1 MKRFVA
7 VVVTACLVPL
17 ALSVGCANGEVSDS
31 RLDKIVREVV
41 QANAAIETTAF
52 DLTLD
57 SIMEVQGD
65 SDVSEVKVTGVGSGV
80 VDSANETMHM
90 TMTMVTAVPG
100 QDAIELPVEYY
111 IVDGWMYMSMEVPGQ
126 SVQWMKMQMPD
137 GMWEEQSQI
146 QQQIDLI
153 RDAEELT
160 HLGMQE
166 VNGVQCHVVKI
177 VPDMA
182 SVQQMV
188 SQAQGQM
195 SGLEG
200 LDLSTMDPGQMIQ
213 SMSMTQYIAEESLLF
228 MKTVQHMQLVITSD
242 QMGMPEGE
250 FERITEEISTTMVF
264 RDFNEA
270 ATIQLPQGALAAT
283 RIGL

>member
-1 MKRFVA
+1 MKKFVA
-7 VVVTACLVPL
+7 VVVTACLIPL
-17 ALSVGCANGEVSDS
+17 VLSAGCANGEVSDAE
-31 RLDKIVREVV
+31 LDRIVREVI
-41 QANAAIETTAF
+41 QANADVETTAF

-57 SIMEVQGD
+57 SVVEVQGD
-65 SDVSEVKVTGVGSGV
+65 AEVSEVAVTGVGSGV

-90 TMTMVTAVPG
+90 TMNMVTTVPG

-111 IVDGWMYMSMEVPGQ
+111 IVDGWMYMSMEIPGQ
-126 SVQWMKMQMPD
+126 GIQWMKMQMPG

-146 QQQIDLI
+146 QQQIDLL
-153 RDAEELT
+153 RDAEEVT
-160 HLGMQE
+160 HLGTQE
-166 VNGVQCHVVKI
+166 VGGVQCHVVKI

-195 SGLEG
+195 SDLEG
-200 LDLSTMDPGQMIQ
+200 LDLSAMDLGTMIQ
-213 SMSMTQYIAEESLLF
+213 SMSMTQYIAEDSLLF
-228 MKTVQHMQLVITSD
+228 MKTVQHIELVIMPD
-242 QMGMPEGE
+242 QMGIPEGE
-250 FERITEEISTTMVF
+250 FERIIEEISTTMVF

-283 RIGL
+283 QIGL